1 MIHSELERLMDT
13 YGDGITR
20 MCYLYLKDWYLAEEA
35 TQETFI
41 KAYRYFD
48 TFRNEASEK
57 TWLTQIA
64 INTCKNYARTSWFKR
79 VQVGTTKKEESIGSF
94 EEELLSTIEQ
104 NEVLNQ
110 VSRLQHKYKEVILLY
125 YYQEMKVSEIAEILD
140 ISEGTVKMR
149 LNRAR
154 KKLRE
159 CLREVSLYG

>member
-1 MIHSELERLMDT
+1 MIHSELERLMNT

-48 TFRNEASEK
+48 TFRNQASEK
-57 TWLTQIA
+57 TWLTRIA
-64 INTCKNYARTSWFKR
+64 INTCKNYARTSWFKK
-79 VQVGTTKKEESIGSF
+79 VQVGVTKKEENIVSF
-94 EEELLSTIEQ
+94 EEGLLSTIEQ
-104 NEVLNQ
+104 NEILNQ
-110 VSRLQHKYKEVILLY
+110 VSRLQHRYKEVILLY
-125 YYQEMKVSEIAEILD
+125 YYQEMKIGEVAEVLN

-154 KKLRE
+154 KKLGE
-159 CLREVSLYG
+159 CLREVNIYG